1 MTTRKGDL
9 PMIPFAARE
18 AWLEEHHTTSD
29 GLWLEIAGKGS
40 GMRRSPYP
48 SPRLRSVL
56 RLDQWSKI
64 NRVKVSKLMR
74 RAG

>member
-18 AWLEEHHTTSD
+18 AWLEEHHTTRTDCGSRSP
-29 GLWLEIAGKGS
+29 GKV
-40 GMRRSPYP
+40 RVWRPSPYP

>member
-29 GLWLEIAGKGS
+29 GLWLEIAGKAFGHGDRLHTRASTSLCATVGS
-40 GMRRSPYP
+40 VVEDQ
-48 SPRLRSVL
+48 PR
-56 RLDQWSKI
+56 Q
-64 NRVKVSKLMR
+64 
-74 RAG
+74 GE

>member
-1 MTTRKGDL
+1 MTIRKGDL

-40 GMRRSPYP
+40 SMETVSIPEP
-48 SPRLRSVL
+48 STSLCATVGSVIEVQPR
-56 RLDQWSKI
+56 Q
-64 NRVKVSKLMR
+64 
-74 RAG
+74 GE

>member
-29 GLWLEIAGKGS
+29 CGSRSPGRS
-40 GMRRSPYP
+40 GMETVSIPE
-48 SPRLRSVL
+48 PRLRSVL